1 MLKQVTLVEYA
12 AALCRSFVVETIGVL
27 KKNPDRSRL
36 LLSPQIQLKIC
47 IMILGDMGQFSWYN
61 TLYPGDMSLQN
72 STTRISSFPIQHI
85 LTPYRA
91 YYQFL
96 KKVISH
102 DAVFFFRH
110 RGFSSN
116 LTFSHFAHFRDFLSH
131 PSKGW
136 QSVSCA
142 CRTLTCQKLTGV

>member
-96 KKVISH
+96 KKIISH
-102 DAVFFFRH
+102 DAVFFSTSWFFFEFDLFTFRP
-110 RGFSSN
+110 FSWFSLPPFKGLTIRIMCMSN
-116 LTFSHFAHFRDFLSH
+116 
-131 PSKGW
+131 
-136 QSVSCA
+136 
-142 CRTLTCQKLTGV
+142 LTCQKLTGV

>member
-27 KKNPDRSRL
+27 KNPDRSRL
-36 LLSPQIQLKIC
+36 LLSPQLKIC

-72 STTRISSFPIQHI
+72 PTTRISSFPIQHI
-85 LTPYRA
+85 LTPNRA

-96 KKVISH
+96 KKIISH
-102 DAVFFFRH
+102 DACFFFDIVVFLRIWPFH
-110 RGFSSN
+110 ISPIFVIFS
-116 LTFSHFAHFRDFLSH
+116 
-131 PSKGW
+131 P
-136 QSVSCA
+136 
-142 CRTLTCQKLTGV
+142 TLQRVDNPYHVHVEP